1 MMPWNKVELMLQR
14 KVLIEKLLLQ
24 NANLSAI
31 CRAGNIS
38 RKTAYKWLARYR
50 IGQLT
55 ALEDKSKAPLYSS
68 LEICVDL
75 EKRIVTASKEQ
86 PYWGFRKLRKIYC

>member
-14 KVLIEKLLLQ
+14 KVLIEKLLLP

-38 RKTAYKWLARYR
+38 RKTAYKWLACYR

-55 ALEDKSKAPLYSS
+55 ALEDKSKAPLYSP
-68 LEICVDL
+68 L
-75 EKRIVTASKEQ
+75 
-86 PYWGFRKLRKIYC
+86 KILC